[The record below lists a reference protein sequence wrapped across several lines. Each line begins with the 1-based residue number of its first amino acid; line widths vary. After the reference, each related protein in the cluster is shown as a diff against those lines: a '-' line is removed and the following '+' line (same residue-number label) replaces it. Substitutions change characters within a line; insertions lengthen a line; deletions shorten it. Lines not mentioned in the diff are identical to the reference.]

1 MRVDLAEQTLSKDV
15 ERAMKM
21 IDELK
26 EISVGTRVS
35 NLINGSK

>member
-15 ERAMKM
+15 ENAMEM

-26 EISVGTRVS
+26 GISAGTRVS
-35 NLINGSK
+35 NYKMLLL

>member
-15 ERAMKM
+15 ENAIEM

-26 EISVGTRVS
+26 EISTGIRVS
-35 NLINGSK
+35 NIIRY

>member
-15 ERAMKM
+15 ENAMEM

-26 EISVGTRVS
+26 EISTGTRVS
-35 NLINGSK
+35 NIIRY